1 MAETGK
7 HAHWNSSALLDK
19 PTRHLMPKTI
29 VVLRTT
35 QVMPEYLWCVR
46 IRLEL
51 PEFGRED
58 ARPSVGAEFLWPLSW
73 QTAHE
78 FHKHLRADEHFNT
91 SSLVHEFEPSQRDIY
106 PEALRCTWRIE
117 RLPRVQDRAFVAAL
131 SVVTHSQQVAIS
143 HRWQDAEAL
152 RGFWSH
158 RFYLEAASRRSPRLA
173 CLPLVEVL
181 GRDLVGQVLEQLLGS
196 VYLTARL
203 CGLSTT
209 LDARLVCRTFNA
221 CVCDGM
227 ERTCHRILQVCRDL
241 RTHEDLACAYEV
253 RKTLT
258 WNGVSSFRAMSELW
272 LAMQRSALTQREA
285 VHLWMRLQFNKP
297 EGAHPPRA
305 PNALQ
310 SMVCVH
316 GEALGNGSGYGT
328 RSEGRKRVRFRL
340 GVPDSLVSV
349 LRERGWTESD
359 SPVSGSMCPGV

>member
-1 MAETGK
+1 MFCA
-7 HAHWNSSALLDK
+7 A
-19 PTRHLMPKTI
+19 
-29 VVLRTT
+29 
-35 QVMPEYLWCVR
+35 
-46 IRLEL
+46 
-51 PEFGRED
+51 
-58 ARPSVGAEFLWPLSW
+58 
-73 QTAHE
+73 
-78 FHKHLRADEHFNT
+78 
-91 SSLVHEFEPSQRDIY
+91 
-106 PEALRCTWRIE
+106 
-117 RLPRVQDRAFVAAL
+117 VAAADA
-131 SVVTHSQQVAIS
+131 VTLEHSECRQ
-143 HRWQDAEAL
+143 
-152 RGFWSH
+152 
-158 RFYLEAASRRSPRLA
+158 
-173 CLPLVEVL
+173 
-181 GRDLVGQVLEQLLGS
+181 
-196 VYLTARL
+196 LTARR
-203 CGLSTT
+203 LSSRGEHNDAVGRLTIVTRSSPLALACANHQSTVGTRLLRTT